1 MAGVPLLDRCP
12 GVLRPHR
19 AEDGLVVRLR
29 IPGGQTTAE
38 VLSALCRLAAAYSIG
53 PAGAGYVQLT
63 SRGNLQLRGLD
74 GTRLAELTQKV
85 FALGLLPS
93 FAHDRVRNIVASPL
107 TGLDADRPDLRPMVG
122 ELDAALCAEP
132 GLAGLPGRFLFAL
145 DDGRGDVAS
154 LAFDLGYRA
163 VDDDRGLLVV
173 GGPAPRGR
181 MVARREAVPAMID
194 LAREVVRRRASVAD
208 PGWRVWE
215 LPGLGDGLAEL
226 ALSRG
231 SAVPL
236 GAVSGAASVKAPL
249 GLLTAG
255 QLGAVQAVA
264 AGRSVV
270 ITPWR
275 GLVVVGAADAL
286 AWLARSGLITDDTSH
301 WSMITAC
308 IGAPGCARSLIDT
321 GALAAA
327 LVDRGAPDR
336 PVHISGCPRRCGAPN
351 HDHLDLVAPSLD
363 EALARVGVPAHA

>member
-12 GVLRPHR
+12 GVLRPHQ

-29 IPGGQTTAE
+29 IPGGQTSAD
-38 VLSALCRLAAAYSIG
+38 VLRALCGLAAAYSVNPG
-53 PAGAGYVQLT
+53 GAGYVQLT

-74 GTRLAELTQKV
+74 GSRLAELTQEIV
-85 FALGLLPS
+85 ALGLLPS

-107 TGLDADRPDLRPMVG
+107 TGLSAERPDLRPMVS
-122 ELDAALCAEP
+122 ELDAALCADP
-132 GLAGLPGRFLFAL
+132 ALAELPGRFLFAL

-163 VDDDRGLLVV
+163 VDDDHGLLVV
-173 GGPAPRGR
+173 GGPSPRGR
-181 MVARREAVPAMID
+181 LVPRSEAGPAMID
-194 LAREVVRRRASVAD
+194 LAREVVRRRASSAD
-208 PGWRVWE
+208 SGWRVWD
-215 LPGLGDGLAEL
+215 LPGLTDGMAEI
-226 ALSRG
+226 ALPHG
-231 SAVPL
+231 PTVPL
-236 GAVSGAASVKAPL
+236 GVVAGAASVKAPL

-255 QLGAVQAVA
+255 QLSAVEAAA
-264 AGRSVV
+264 AGRPVV

-275 GLVVVGAADAL
+275 GLVVVEAAGALVSL
-286 AWLARSGLITDDTSH
+286 AHVGLITDDTSH

-308 IGAPGCARSLIDT
+308 IGAPGCARSSIDT

-327 LVDRGAPDR
+327 LVDHGAPDR
-336 PVHISGCPRRCGAPN
+336 PLHLSGCSRRCGAPN

>member
-12 GVLRPHR
+12 GVLRPHQ

-38 VLSALCRLAAAYSIG
+38 VLSALCRLAAAYRISPG
-53 PAGAGYVQLT
+53 GAGYVQLT

-74 GTRLAELTQKV
+74 GTRLAELTQEI

-107 TGLDADRPDLRPMVG
+107 TGLEADRPDLRPMVG

-132 GLAGLPGRFLFAL
+132 RLAELPGRFLFAL
-145 DDGRGDVAS
+145 DDGRGEVSS

-163 VDDDRGLLVV
+163 VDHDHGLLLV
-173 GGPAPRGR
+173 GGPSPRGR
-181 MVARREAVPAMID
+181 LVARSDAVPTIID
-194 LAREVVRRRASVAD
+194 LAREVVRRRASIAS

-215 LPGLGDGLAEL
+215 LPGLADGLPEI
-226 ALSRG
+226 ALPAG
-231 SAVPL
+231 ATVPL

-249 GLLTAG
+249 GLLTAA
-255 QLGAVQAVA
+255 QVRAIEAVT
-264 AGRSVV
+264 AGRPVV
-270 ITPWR
+270 VTPWR
-275 GLVVVGAADAL
+275 GLVVVGAADSL
-286 AWLARSGLITDDTSH
+286 GSLARSGLIVDDTSH

-321 GALAAA
+321 RALAAA
-327 LVDRGAPDR
+327 LVDRGAPNR
-336 PVHISGCPRRCGAPN
+336 PIHLSGCSRRCGAPN